1 MLKRVL
7 VANRGEIAVRIIR
20 ACRDLGLESVA
31 VYSEVDRGGAHVGMA
46 DRAVCIGP
54 RRSADSYLN
63 IPALVTT
70 ALLTGCQAVH
80 PGYGFLA
87 ENEDFAAACEQAGL
101 IFIGP
106 RPDAIRLM
114 GDKALARRTAS
125 DLGVPVIPGSQGTVR
140 DGEEL
145 AKLAAEIGY
154 PLLLKAAAGGGGRG
168 MRLVRAPDELQA
180 AYQRARAESGAA
192 FGNGDLYLER
202 FLERVR
208 HVEVQVLCD
217 GASTCVHL
225 GERECS
231 LQRRHQKV
239 LEEAPSPVL
248 DPATR
253 EQMTGAALAICR
265 HINYRGAGTLE
276 FMLDEAERRFYFM
289 EMNTRLQVEHPV
301 TELLTGVDLVA
312 EQLRIA
318 ADEGI
323 SFRQEEV
330 ALRGHAIECRINAED
345 PDADFRPNPG
355 TLKQYRQPAG
365 PGVRVDSHC
374 YPGYIVPPDYDSLL
388 AKIVAYGRDRD
399 EAIRRMQ
406 RALAEYEVAGI
417 ATTIPF
423 HQRLLADPDFRAGRF
438 HTKWLEN
445 SFMVGSV
452 QR

>member
-1 MLKRVL
+1 
-7 VANRGEIAVRIIR
+7 
-20 ACRDLGLESVA
+20 
-31 VYSEVDRGGAHVGMA
+31 
-46 DRAVCIGP
+46 
-54 RRSADSYLN
+54 
-63 IPALVTT
+63 
-70 ALLTGCQAVH
+70 
-80 PGYGFLA
+80 
-87 ENEDFAAACEQAGL
+87 
-101 IFIGP
+101 
-106 RPDAIRLM
+106 
-114 GDKALARRTAS
+114 
-125 DLGVPVIPGSQGTVR
+125 
-140 DGEEL
+140 
-145 AKLAAEIGY
+145 
-154 PLLLKAAAGGGGRG
+154 
-168 MRLVRAPDELQA
+168 
-180 AYQRARAESGAA
+180 
-192 FGNGDLYLER
+192 
-202 FLERVR
+202 
-208 HVEVQVLCD
+208 
-217 GASTCVHL
+217 
-225 GERECS
+225 
-231 LQRRHQKV
+231 
-239 LEEAPSPVL
+239 
-248 DPATR
+248 
-253 EQMTGAALAICR
+253 MTGAALAICR

-276 FMLDEAERRFYFM
+276 FMLDEAERRFYFI